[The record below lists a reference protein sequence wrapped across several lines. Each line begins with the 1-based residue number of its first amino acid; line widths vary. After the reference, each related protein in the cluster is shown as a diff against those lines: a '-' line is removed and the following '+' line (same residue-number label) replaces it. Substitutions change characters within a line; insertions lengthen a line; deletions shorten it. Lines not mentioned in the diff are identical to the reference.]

1 VRVDQGPSKRRK
13 PPRSFNI
20 AMAYLFSAL
29 FAAAALSAAS
39 ANRASTTLSSGAGVT
54 WMVRGALPD
63 DVRAGANA
71 HFSVAWGVDSSS
83 ASPAVA
89 GILSGSFWFGGR
101 VSNVTV
107 GAPGKCSLTESTEQ
121 LVCNLGAIAVGA
133 WGPTMEFD
141 VSVLADET
149 APHYLPYFLAGLNGF
164 DNGPETFGRAE
175 VA

>member
-1 VRVDQGPSKRRK
+1 
-13 PPRSFNI
+13 
-20 AMAYLFSAL
+20 MAAGLFSAL
-29 FAAAALSAAS
+29 VAAAALSAAS
-39 ANRASTTLSSGAGVT
+39 ASADRSSTTLSSGAGVT

-71 HFSVAWGVDSSS
+71 HFSVAWGVDPGSSS
-83 ASPAVA
+83 PAAA